1 MSSFTLYNYVL
12 SGNCYK
18 IRLMAALLGVEYR
31 TVAVDFYPGFEHRS
45 EPMLALNPAGTLP
58 ILQAGDMVLSETQ
71 AMLGWLA
78 ATHDPTGRWHPAGDP
93 RLGAEVLQ
101 WLGFSSRLTGTVG
114 LARLHAMLDW
124 PVDGDVVGASALK
137 ALQEFELLLSD
148 RVFAGQTWLVGDH
161 PTIADIACFPYVAL
175 SPDAGLDH
183 DGFPAIRNWL
193 YAVRSLPGFVTMPGI
208 HALHELR
215 ETQGPVD
222 G

>member
-18 IRLMAALLGVEYR
+18 VRLMAALLGVEYE

-58 ILQAGDMVLSETQ
+58 VLTAGDMVLTETQ
-71 AMLGWLA
+71 GMLAWLA
-78 ATHDPTGRWHPAGDP
+78 LNHDPGGTWYPAADP
-93 RLGAEVLQ
+93 VLGPAVLD
-101 WLGFSSRLTGTVG
+101 WLGMASRLTGSVG
-114 LARLHAMLDW
+114 VARLNAMIDW
-124 PVDGDVVGASALK
+124 PVDGDAVRKEGLRD
-137 ALQEFELLLSD
+137 LQAFELLLND
-148 RVFAGQTWLVGDH
+148 RVIAGKTWLVGDY

-175 SPDAGLDH
+175 SPDAGLEH

-208 HALHELR
+208 HYLHELR
-215 ETQGPVD
+215 EGAD

>member
-18 IRLMAALLGVEYR
+18 VRLMAALLGVEYE

-45 EPMLALNPAGTLP
+45 EPMLALNPSGTLP
-58 ILQAGDMVLSETQ
+58 ILTAGDMVLTETQ

-78 ATHDPTGRWHPAGDP
+78 ANFDATGKWYPASDPA
-93 RLGAEVLQ
+93 LGSEVLQ
-101 WLGFSSRLTGTVG
+101 WLGVASRLTGSVG
-114 LARLHAMLDW
+114 LARLHAILDW
-124 PVDGDVVGASALK
+124 PVDGAAVRKAALK
-137 ALQEFELLLSD
+137 DLQAFELLLND
-148 RVFAGQTWLVGDH
+148 RVFARQTWLVGDH

-175 SPDAGLDH
+175 SPDAGFEH

-208 HALHELR
+208 HQLHELR
-215 ETQGPVD
+215 EGAH